1 MQKWSYLA
9 AAVAWILSMIYEWMW
24 NGGKIVQ
31 YLAWGAIG
39 VTVLVGLM
47 VRSATKGGSGRQVKA
62 MEWFLLAALMVA
74 LFYSMVEHTAK
85 QHLTHVPVLPLYLIL
100 FLDFFLSGCY
110 TWWKKQKR
118 P

>member
-74 LFYSMVEHTAK
+74 LFYSMVVHTAK
-85 QHLTHVPVLPLYLIL
+85 QLL
-100 FLDFFLSGCY
+100 
-110 TWWKKQKR
+110 
-118 P
+118 